1 MRACRRPDLVAQTAG
16 SAPPLV
22 AILREDGNLLPRIA
36 WATAVFVVFSAVA
49 VAMGRSAARDLR
61 DGVEDRDG
69 VNVVT
74 GLQALVP
81 TLLAAAVALVCPILI
96 LMRT

>member
-1 MRACRRPDLVAQTAG
+1 V
-16 SAPPLV
+16 
-22 AILREDGNLLPRIA
+22 REEGGLLLRIA
-36 WATAVFVVFSAVA
+36 WATAVFVVFGTLA

-69 VNVVT
+69 VNLT
-74 GLQALVP
+74 SGLQALVP

>member
-1 MRACRRPDLVAQTAG
+1 M
-16 SAPPLV
+16 
-22 AILREDGNLLPRIA
+22 AILREDGALLPRIA
-36 WATAVFVVFSAVA
+36 WATVVFVVFGGPA

-61 DGVEDRDG
+61 DSVDDRDG
-69 VNVVT
+69 VSLIS

-96 LMRT
+96 LTRA

>member
-1 MRACRRPDLVAQTAG
+1 M
-16 SAPPLV
+16 
-22 AILREDGNLLPRIA
+22 AILREDGALLPRIA
-36 WATAVFVVFSAVA
+36 WATVVFVVFGALA

-61 DGVEDRDG
+61 DGVDDRDG
-69 VNVVT
+69 VSLIS

-96 LMRT
+96 LTRA